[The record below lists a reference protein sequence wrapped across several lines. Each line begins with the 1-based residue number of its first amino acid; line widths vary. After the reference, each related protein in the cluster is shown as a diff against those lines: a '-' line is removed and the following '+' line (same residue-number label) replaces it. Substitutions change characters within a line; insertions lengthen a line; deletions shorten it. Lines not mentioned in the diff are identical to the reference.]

1 MKFPI
6 LCVVNVSALSLFK
19 YLVFAGAFKTLGK
32 GSVNCEVK

>member
-6 LCVVNVSALSLFK
+6 LCVVNVAALSLFE
-19 YLVFAGAFKTLGK
+19 YLVFVGAFKTLGK

>member
-6 LCVVNVSALSLFK
+6 LCVVNVSTLILIK
-19 YLVFAGAFKTLGK
+19 YLVFAGAFKTFRK